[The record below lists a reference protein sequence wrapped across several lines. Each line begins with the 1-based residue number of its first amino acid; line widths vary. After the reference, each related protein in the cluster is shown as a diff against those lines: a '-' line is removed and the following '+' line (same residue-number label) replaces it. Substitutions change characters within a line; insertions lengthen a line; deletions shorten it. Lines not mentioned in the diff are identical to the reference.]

1 MARPLLVLAVLL
13 ACIAT
18 GCGNDRTRPPETQ
31 APDPPAG
38 ERTDRYPKAGVTYT
52 APVNWPQ
59 LQPQGLRV
67 GGIQSKRATLAIWR
81 YPRSEPLPDTDAKL
95 KEVER
100 LLIER
105 VKQRDPTFALER
117 STRRRRG
124 GARAI
129 ELVGRQTA
137 AGLPYGVRSSHV
149 FFAGHEIVFDAYA
162 PPEHF
167 ERVDETVFVP
177 LLESLKLKK
186 ARP

>member
-13 ACIAT
+13 ACIGA
-18 GCGNDRTRPPETQ
+18 GCGNDRAKPPETQ
-31 APDPPAG
+31 IPDPPAG
-38 ERTDRYPKAGVTYT
+38 ERVDRYPEAGIRFT

-59 LQPQGLRV
+59 LQAQGLRI

-81 YPRSEPLPDTDAKL
+81 YPRAEPLPDTGAEL
-95 KEVER
+95 REVER

-105 VKQRDPTFALER
+105 VKRRDPSFRLER
-117 STRRRRG
+117 STRLRRG

-167 ERVDETVFVP
+167 ERVDRTVFLP
-177 LLESLKLKK
+177 LLDSLRLSV
-186 ARP
+186 P